1 MKKLFCPLPWSHL
14 GVKNNGTLRMCSHS
28 QSAGT
33 GNTVLYQDGKRL
45 YLEDLDSVDVLNCET
60 LIQAR
65 KDFLNN
71 IFPEQCN
78 RCKMEKEAGYR
89 SRDEWETLRASAE
102 GFTPEMAYANTNED
116 GTLKQSKI
124 LSVDLRVGHQ
134 CNLRCVMCFPGESTK
149 WYKDY
154 KEILGEDK
162 FGVDGVKYDLD
173 IKNADFD
180 WARSDEKVASF
191 IKAGKYIQKIKFG
204 GGEPLMIKS
213 CTQLVEK
220 LVEAGYAKNIELE
233 YSVNLTVFP
242 DKLWDLWKHFKTVKF
257 CCSID
262 APGEANEA
270 IRYPTKWSTVV
281 DNLKMLDDTPSNMVV
296 FTSTTINMLSYE
308 HWADLMLWI
317 DAQKYKKVNE
327 DVYSFSATHPV
338 YKPQYMNIGIMEQQ
352 DFDNITN
359 RLFNK
364 INKSTSNQKLAMLG
378 KIDYYKN
385 LYKDL
390 KPNGDIEL
398 YRKQF
403 ATRFDKFATNQ
414 KQDWHNIFPY
424 ASTLVEKW
432 NSK

>member
-1 MKKLFCPLPWSHL
+1 
-14 GVKNNGTLRMCSHS
+14 
-28 QSAGT
+28 
-33 GNTVLYQDGKRL
+33 
-45 YLEDLDSVDVLNCET
+45 
-60 LIQAR
+60 
-65 KDFLNN
+65 
-71 IFPEQCN
+71 
-78 RCKMEKEAGYR
+78 
-89 SRDEWETLRASAE
+89 
-102 GFTPEMAYANTNED
+102 
-116 GTLKQSKI
+116 
-124 LSVDLRVGHQ
+124 
-134 CNLRCVMCFPGESTK
+134 VMCFPGESTK

-233 YSVNLTVFP
+233 YSVNLTIFP

-262 APGEANEA
+262 AQGEANEA

-317 DAQKYKKVNE
+317 DAQKYKKINE

-390 KPNGDIEL
+390 KPSGDIEL

-403 ATRFDKFATNQ
+403 ATRFDRFATNQ

-432 NSK
+432 SSK